1 MSDTPTDH
9 DAEFDPF
16 GSFLVESAPYRALAY
31 RFWSAFFLGRDTP
44 EWRDR
49 SGDVLRVTAALLA
62 GEVGDDPLKKVDVP
76 TLARAFATLFYGVGE
91 ETVPLTTSAW
101 TGAERLTAGRA
112 TDRARAVYRAHGLE
126 VKGEDENLPEDHL
139 GIALAFLAD
148 LAQKTTDEK
157 DPAAQAKLLR
167 HEREFLEEFVLSW
180 WKGAVAQIRSRA
192 DARPVLPVFA
202 AFTAYLRGVVS
213 VFDEFGGN
221 LGDRP

>member
-1 MSDTPTDH
+1 M
-9 DAEFDPF
+9 
-16 GSFLVESAPYRALAY
+16 
-31 RFWSAFFLGRDTP
+31 
-44 EWRDR
+44 
-49 SGDVLRVTAALLA
+49 
-62 GEVGDDPLKKVDVP
+62 
-76 TLARAFATLFYGVGE
+76 
-91 ETVPLTTSAW
+91 
-101 TGAERLTAGRA
+101 
-112 TDRARAVYRAHGLE
+112 
-126 VKGEDENLPEDHL
+126 KGEYENLPEDHL

>member
-9 DAEFDPF
+9 DVDFEPF

-31 RFWSAFFLGRDTP
+31 RFWSAFFLGRDAP

-62 GEVGDDPLKKVDVP
+62 DDPEEDPLADVDAP

-112 TDRARAVYRAHGLE
+112 TDRARSVYRAHGLE
-126 VKGEDENLPEDHL
+126 VKEEDENLPEDHL